1 MVFVFIWGE
10 IMKNNWQVPV
20 ASIWVNEAGK
30 WLTNIIGCIKEHD
43 SLEAARATVVAA
55 GYKVRLQGDGKDVIE
70 NWIG

>member
-1 MVFVFIWGE
+1 M
-10 IMKNNWQVPV
+10 